1 MKRDK
6 IINKILAV
14 FFTILSLAWIYPM
27 VMILMNSFKEETT
40 ITTSTAFDFVTSEN
54 SAGFANYIAALDKQ
68 GFLAAFGY
76 SLVIT
81 ITSVALILVCCSMC
95 AWFIVRVKNR
105 ISNILYYLFVFS
117 MVVPFQMLM
126 FTLSNMANTLGFNT
140 PFNICFI
147 YLGFGAGLAVF
158 MFAGFVKTIPL
169 EIEEAATIDGC
180 NPLQTFFHVVLPIM
194 KPTYISVGI
203 LETMWVWN
211 DYLLPYLV
219 LDRTKFQTIPILI
232 QYFRGGYGRVEMG
245 PMFACIMMVIIPIVI
260 MYLLCQR
267 YIIDGVVSGAVK
279 G

>member
-1 MKRDK
+1 MKCEK

-54 SAGFANYIAALDKQ
+54 SAGFANYIAAVEKQ

-158 MFAGFVKTIPL
+158 MFVGFVKTIPV

-219 LDRTKFQTIPILI
+219 LDRTKYQTIPILI

-267 YIIDGVVSGAVK
+267 YIINGVISGAVK